1 MLSEDIYKQ
10 NLNNFSSLITS
21 NNSIT
26 TNIMKQS
33 TKKCE
38 TQLNEISSNNTRPS
52 SPRKFFE
59 RLYGHLE
66 TNKKDTTYN
75 IEQKPTTSP
84 SLSTNSSNSIDHFDE
99 INKIPHKYGFL
110 QEQEYQFSS
119 HNSQQFS
126 SHFESLRMALG
137 MPAETMFPPGLAA
150 FCKLKKL
157 TQKKIEV
164 HSFWACF
171 LLI

>member
-1 MLSEDIYKQ
+1 MLSEEIYKQ
-10 NLNNFSSLITS
+10 NSLITS
-21 NNSIT
+21 NNTIT
-26 TNIMKQS
+26 SEIMKQS

-66 TNKKDTTYN
+66 TKNNKKDTTYN

-84 SLSTNSSNSIDHFDE
+84 SLSTNSSNSVDNFDE
-99 INKIPHKYGFL
+99 IHNKIPNHKYGFL
-110 QEQEYQFSS
+110 HEPEYQFSS
-119 HNSQQFS
+119 LNNSQQFS
-126 SHFESLRMALG
+126 THFESLRMALG

-150 FCKLKKL
+150 FCKLKKIIS
-157 TQKKIEV
+157 KKFV
-164 HSFWACF
+164 W
-171 LLI
+171 